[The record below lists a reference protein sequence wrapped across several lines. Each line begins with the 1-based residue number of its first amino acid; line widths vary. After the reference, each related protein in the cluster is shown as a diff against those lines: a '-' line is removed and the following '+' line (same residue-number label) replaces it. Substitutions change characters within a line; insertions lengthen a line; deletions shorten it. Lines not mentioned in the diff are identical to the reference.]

1 MKCKLLLVGLLL
13 IFSKISNA
21 QADFRAGYIITNLND
36 TLYGDIDY
44 RGDILMGKL
53 CKFKTNG
60 NIVDYFP
67 SEIAAYRFTDDGKYF
82 VSKELNG
89 SKIFLQ
95 FLMKGQINLYSFRG
109 DDGNTHF
116 FLEKEDMPL
125 SELIYGE
132 DIIVH
137 EGGKMFMYRTK
148 THMGLLNFYM
158 QDAPSLQPQIKSL
171 EKPSHDKL
179 LKLAKNYH
187 YAVCV
192 EGEDCIVFEKKKP
205 LFKLSID
212 AVIGVI
218 NYRND
223 DMQLYGGA
231 LCNIWLPKT
240 NEKLYFRTGLLY
252 TNAHVSEYDEYDDNK
267 NAVWKV
273 PLMFEYIYPKSVIRP
288 KAAYGLNLFLADN
301 KSSLRSLGFM
311 GGLNIN
317 IDQSLSFSLEYNI
330 DFDPSGVPLIPGRF
344 LSQAFLGG
352 INIKF

>member
-1 MKCKLLLVGLLL
+1 MDYKIIAFIVLLCL
-13 IFSKISNA
+13 SNTLSA
-21 QADFRAGYIITNLND
+21 QTDFRAGYIITNAND
-36 TLYGDIDY
+36 TIFGEIDY

-132 DIIVH
+132 DIIVN
-137 EGGKMFMYRTK
+137 EGGKLVMCRTK
-148 THMGLLNFYM
+148 THIGLLNFYM
-158 QDAPSLQPQIKSL
+158 QDAPGLQPQIESL

-223 DMQLYGGA
+223 DTQLYGGA

-252 TNAHVSEYDEYDDNK
+252 TNACVSEYDNK

-288 KAAYGLNLFLADN
+288 KAAYGLGLFFADGNLN
-301 KSSLRSLGFM
+301 RYSLGFM